1 MTGTERRTGATPG
14 SAASAAAGPPTA
26 AGTPAS
32 TGPRTSAAF
41 DRIGQPGSRS
51 PVRRDGLGKEALYTT
66 APSAAP
72 STQVELR
79 CRRCQ
84 VPFGRSLLGV
94 LQLCRPPCLLDP
106 IRRRLWTRC
115 PACGHRAW
123 LEVGAG
129 PVLRML
135 RSLGRVGD

>member
-1 MTGTERRTGATPG
+1 MSGSERDDATTPGRSTGT
-14 SAASAAAGPPTA
+14 SAATA
-26 AGTPAS
+26 PGTS
-32 TGPRTSAAF
+32 SAF
-41 DRIGQPGSRS
+41 DRIGRPGTRS
-51 PVRRDGLGKEALYTT
+51 GPRRDGLGKEALYTT

-84 VPFGRSLLGV
+84 VPFGRSMLGLLP
-94 LQLCRPPCLLDP
+94 LCRPPCLVDP
-106 IRRRLWTRC
+106 IRRRIWTRC

-123 LEVGAG
+123 LEVSAG
-129 PVLRML
+129 PVLRTL

>member
-1 MTGTERRTGATPG
+1 MTDTERGPRTPAAT
-14 SAASAAAGPPTA
+14 SARGPRTPPT
-26 AGTPAS
+26 
-32 TGPRTSAAF
+32 TSAAF
-41 DRIGQPGSRS
+41 DRIAQPGTRS
-51 PVRRDGLGKEALYTT
+51 AGRRDGLGKEALYTT

-84 VPFGRSLLGV
+84 VPFGRSVLGL
-94 LQLCRPPCLLDP
+94 LQLCRPPCLVDP

-123 LEVGAG
+123 LEVSAG
-129 PVLRML
+129 PVLRTL

>member
-1 MTGTERRTGATPG
+1 MTGSERDDATTPG
-14 SAASAAAGPPTA
+14 RSAVRTA
-26 AGTPAS
+26 AGARRTSAAGAP
-32 TGPRTSAAF
+32 GTSAAF
-41 DRIGQPGSRS
+41 DRIGRPGDRS
-51 PVRRDGLGKEALYTT
+51 APRRDGLGKEALYTT

-72 STQVELR
+72 STQVTLR

-84 VPFGRSLLGV
+84 VPFGRSMLGLLP
-94 LQLCRPPCLLDP
+94 LCRPPCLIDP

-123 LEVGAG
+123 LEVSAG
-129 PVLRML
+129 PMLRTL